1 MTASAHPAH
10 VLPPPRSRES
20 SGASPRPD
28 TGPVLVPESARF
40 EGLLT
45 FRGCAQ
51 IDGEVEG
58 EILCR
63 GTLRLG
69 ETARVIAHIEADEL
83 IVAGSFEGEA
93 SARDRIQLTPTARVK
108 GVIRA
113 PRLAM
118 EDGCVLDGRCE
129 TAAPEPSRR
138 TAR

>member
-1 MTASAHPAH
+1 
-10 VLPPPRSRES
+10 V
-20 SGASPRPD
+20 
-28 TGPVLVPESARF
+28 VPESARF

-45 FRGCAQ
+45 FRGRAQ

-69 ETARVIAHIEADEL
+69 ETSRVVAQIEADEL
-83 IVAGSFEGEA
+83 VVAGFFEGDA
-93 SARDRIQLTPTARVK
+93 TARHRIQLTPTARVK

-113 PRLAM
+113 PKLSM

-129 TAAPEPSRR
+129 TAAPEPADES
-138 TAR
+138 